1 MVADGSHVHWCSVNG
16 LGTRLYPCGIAD
28 GYAVDFHRGLPAQ
41 TVKTRP
47 EVLRPS

>member
-1 MVADGSHVHWCSVNG
+1 MILERPWVNG